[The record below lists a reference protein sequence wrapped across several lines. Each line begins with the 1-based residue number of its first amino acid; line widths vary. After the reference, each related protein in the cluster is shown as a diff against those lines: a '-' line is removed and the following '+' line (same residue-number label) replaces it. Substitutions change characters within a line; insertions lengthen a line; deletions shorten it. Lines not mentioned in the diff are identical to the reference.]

1 MNMRK
6 ICSLIIFVT
15 VCVFLGSCGSP
26 KKIVYLQNA
35 DTTDYEASKGLFDA
49 KIMPKDLLTITIST
63 TDPRAAAPFNL
74 SNESS
79 SSTADGASYLV
90 DNDGTISFPVV
101 GRIQVGGMTKRQCE
115 DYISEK
121 IAPYMSVNEKP
132 VVMVRMSGFKITVAG
147 EVNSPGVQS
156 VTQEKISVLEALAKA
171 GDMTMYGKRDNVL
184 LIREDATGEK
194 SVHRLNIKD
203 ANLINSPYYYL
214 QQNDYLYVEP
224 NKTKISN
231 SSWQGATIWL
241 SALGLLTSV
250 SSLVINIIRW

>member
-6 ICSLIIFVT
+6 ICSLIVFVA
-15 VCVFLGSCGSP
+15 VCILLGSCGSP

-35 DTTDYEASKGLFDA
+35 DTIDYETSKGLFDA

-79 SSTADGASYLV
+79 SDANGTSYLV

-147 EVNSPGVQS
+147 EVNSPGVYS
-156 VTQEKISVLEALAKA
+156 VSQEKISVLEALAKA

-224 NKTKISN
+224 NKTRIN
-231 SSWQGATIWL
+231 TSSWQSASIWL
-241 SALGLLTSV
+241 SSVGLLTSV
-250 SSLVINIIRW
+250 ASLVVNLTR